1 MQKNFNPV
9 VSNLDFVCT
18 NCKNLQFL
26 CYRLHKMQKKKPGKK
41 VSTNDFPTY
50 LLFYPFFRWWCLSLE
65 ALIEMQFST
74 GSEIG
79 TSRVVAV
86 LVTLE

>member
-26 CYRLHKMQKKKPGKK
+26 YYRLHEMQKKPGKK

-50 LLFYPFFRWWCLSLE
+50 LLFLLFFGGGAFPWRH
-65 ALIEMQFST
+65 
-74 GSEIG
+74 
-79 TSRVVAV
+79 
-86 LVTLE
+86 

>member
-26 CYRLHKMQKKKPGKK
+26 YYRLHEMQKKDQEKK
-41 VSTNDFPTY
+41 FPPMIFQLIYSFT
-50 LLFYPFFRWWCLSLE
+50 LFSVVVPFL
-65 ALIEMQFST
+65 
-74 GSEIG
+74 GG
-79 TSRVVAV
+79 TD
-86 LVTLE
+86 